1 MVRNCELKGGVKKMA
16 KKRMSGWEWLSYI
29 LVVVGAIS
37 WGLIGLVEWDLL
49 GAVFGTVPWLLQL
62 VYVLIGLSGLW
73 MLYKLFNM

>member
-1 MVRNCELKGGVKKMA
+1 MA